1 MPADTPLSPDERL
14 AEAEVEIRALR
25 EALTDYPGRSV
36 SEIAHDRWC
45 FIRDRALLAR
55 GWRAR
60 LTLGDHFER
69 VVSAIEG
76 LRARNA
82 IHKRGFRLGDQPQV
96 KMLTH
101 ALEEVSEIIGAHAL
115 GDHLQCMEEIGDAI
129 ACLVHY
135 SVATSTDL
143 SRVFERWLKKIP
155 TIFPEMAEPKD
166 RIDLGAVAIAGAA
179 PPQMNVHYSE
189 GCCTGNP
196 DGAPCLCKCHSAAK
210 SKGETT

>member
-25 EALTDYPGRSV
+25 EVLGDYPGRPIGETEHNNWHFARGRV
-36 SEIAHDRWC
+36 
-45 FIRDRALLAR
+45 LAR
-55 GWRAR
+55 EWRAR

-115 GDHLQCMEEIGDAI
+115 GDAWQCGEEVGDAI
-129 ACLVHY
+129 ACLIHY

-166 RIDLGAVAIAGAA
+166 QIDLTKVSIE
-179 PPQMNVHYSE
+179 PREYKTHVHLSE
-189 GCCTGNP
+189 GCCVGNP
-196 DGAPCLCKCHSAAK
+196 DGAPCLCKCHSATK
-210 SKGETT
+210 REGGTT